1 MSGLTAQGSSW
12 VVAANLFDEPLG
24 VLAADEHLKPDA
36 EREFRREGVVDDGV
50 DEQPAARASDR
61 RPKRD

>member
-24 VLAADEHLKPDA
+24 VLAADEYLQFNPQ
-36 EREFRREGVVDDGV
+36 REVG
-50 DEQPAARASDR
+50 
-61 RPKRD
+61 